1 MKNILILY
9 ILFFSCNNLY
19 SQFTDRYWTF
29 GDYAGINFSNLSNP
43 LSDTSGLRVRGSC
56 ASICDSSGNLLFYTA
71 TPDDSVIVLLN
82 QFQQGYVR
90 NKVHG
95 KMSNSDSIKTAG
107 WYQEMTI
114 VPDPGNSN
122 RFYVF
127 HSGITTT
134 PIPGFYYSVVDL
146 SYNNGLGY
154 VVQKNVRL
162 ENFPVCDGLV
172 AVKHGNGRDWWV
184 VIKQWDP
191 NAFHDEFYFYL
202 ISPSGITKM
211 PVQHIGSSIYGGG
224 FTRLKFD
231 KYGGYLYAIQNANL
245 IERYDFDRCNG
256 ILSNSFTINQF
267 NPSSVPNRN
276 YWSHAISPNGSKLY
290 ISTIYNGNNSDTS
303 YLLQYDL
310 DAANIL
316 ASEDTLYTFIRQSAP
331 NPRTVAGL
339 LQLGPDGK
347 IYLSTSVENSD
358 CGFQW
363 LYCDTS
369 TFFTENMNL
378 SVINHPDSLGA
389 ACDFQPWSFYLGGH
403 RTYQGL
409 PNNPNYEIGKLVG
422 SPCDTLGT
430 VGVTENTKPQ
440 SELFV
445 FYDREW
451 QKAFINAKGLTG
463 KNYYLQVID
472 ISGKIVYQQKG
483 STLNCFF
490 TKDLTMQ
497 SFANGMYIISLQTE
511 KELLTSKMVKD

>member
-1 MKNILILY
+1 MKNRLILVV
-9 ILFFSCNNLY
+9 LLCVVANSNA
-19 SQFTDRYWTF
+19 QFTDRYWTF
-29 GDYAGINFSNLSNP
+29 GDSAAIDFRNLNNP
-43 LSDTSGLRVRGSC
+43 ISDTSVLRVRGSC
-56 ASICDSSGNLLFYTA
+56 ASICDSLGNLLFYCA
-71 TPDDSVIVLLN
+71 TPNINLWQNVGTYDFGYLVNKAHQKQENGDSL
-82 QFQQGYVR
+82 
-90 NKVHG
+90 K
-95 KMSNSDSIKTAG
+95 AAA

-127 HSGITTT
+127 HSGVTTT

-154 VVQKNVRL
+154 VVQKNVLL
-162 ENFPVCDGLV
+162 ENFPVCDGL
-172 AVKHGNGRDWWV
+172 ATVKHGNGRDWWV

-202 ISPSGITKM
+202 VSPTGITKM
-211 PVQHIGSSIYGGG
+211 PVQHIGSLISGGG
-224 FTRLKFD
+224 FLRLKFTNSGS
-231 KYGGYLYAIQNANL
+231 KLFSIQFANM
-245 IERYDFDRCNG
+245 IEYYDFDRCNG
-256 ILSNSFTINQF
+256 VLSNSITISPLKYT
-267 NPSSVPNRN
+267 NPAFRR
-276 YWSHAISPNGSKLY
+276 WSHAISPDESKLY
-290 ISTIYNGNNSDTS
+290 VTTIYEGNNADTS

-310 DAANIL
+310 NAANIL
-316 ASEDTLYTFIRQSAP
+316 ASEDTLYTFIRKASP
-331 NPRTVAGL
+331 NARTVAGL
-339 LQLGPDGK
+339 LQLGPDSK
-347 IYLSTSVENSD
+347 IYLSTTVENSD
-358 CGFQW
+358 CGAQW

-403 RTYQGL
+403 RSYVGL
-409 PNNPNYEIGKLVG
+409 PNNPNYELGKLVG

-430 VGVTENTKPQ
+430 VGINENTKPQ

-483 STLNCFF
+483 ATLNSFF

-511 KELLTSKMVKD
+511 KEILTSKMVKD